1 MSSLEHAKLT
11 GATLLGYSLH
21 GGETE
26 ALPALSS
33 LAQSDYRSVLLHD
46 SVLLF
51 ASALSSLSNSLDPV
65 MERLTCSD
73 TDSVSTQGEEM
84 LRHLHSARLE
94 GLTGEIS
101 FTDGERH
108 NIQIQLVKR
117 GEDGLKNIG
126 SFKTKQRHLE
136 LDSEMMEELE
146 IGEKF
151 VIVKVVVAVNL
162 MDSYGHLNNL
172 MSDILNTFKM
182 EIELKFR
189 NSTSGLKKQL
199 QVNV

>member
-11 GATLLGYSLH
+11 GATLLGYSLL

-26 ALPALSS
+26 ATPATSS
-33 LAQSDYRSVLLHD
+33 LARSDYRSVLLHD

-51 ASALSSLSNSLDPV
+51 ASALSSLSNSSDPV

-84 LRHLHSARLE
+84 LRHLHSARLD

-101 FTDGERH
+101 FIDGERH

-126 SFKTKQRHLE
+126 LFKTKKKHLE
-136 LDSEMMEELE
+136 LDSEIMEE

-151 VIVKVVVAVNL
+151 VIVKVVVALNL
-162 MDSYGHLNNL
+162 MDSYGHLNKL
-172 MSDILNTFKM
+172 LSDILNTFKM

>member
-1 MSSLEHAKLT
+1 
-11 GATLLGYSLH
+11 
-21 GGETE
+21 
-26 ALPALSS
+26 
-33 LAQSDYRSVLLHD
+33 
-46 SVLLF
+46 
-51 ASALSSLSNSLDPV
+51 
-65 MERLTCSD
+65 
-73 TDSVSTQGEEM
+73 M

-126 SFKTKQRHLE
+126 LFKTKKKHLA
-136 LDSEMMEELE
+136 LDSEIMEE

-151 VIVKVVVAVNL
+151 VIVKVIVAVNL

-172 MSDILNTFKM
+172 LSDILNTFQIEM
-182 EIELKFR
+182 ELKFR